1 MSYFRKLVIILA
13 FTNFAGNIFAQSKDF
28 DITKNLEIFFSALR
42 ELQNNYI
49 DSLST
54 EQLIAYALEGITEHL
69 DPYTK
74 YVPAEQQ
81 TDFDFQTTGKYAGIG
96 SLIQKDSGCIL
107 VAGPYR
113 NLPADKAGLVAGDKI
128 MEIDGKTTSVMSVNK
143 ASSLLKGDAN
153 TVVKLKVL
161 KLRTGELADLSITR
175 ENIRVPSVP
184 YSNIYENGT
193 GYIRFPSFTVG
204 SSNDIRNVLTEFRA
218 TGNLKSLIL
227 DMRGNGGGP
236 LVEAVGILNLFLPK
250 GITVVTSSGRK
261 KETEE
266 KYVTREN
273 PVEPDLPLVILVD
286 NSSASATEIVSG
298 TIQDLDRGII
308 VGTNTFGKGYVQSVR
323 PIGYDAQL
331 TYTIAKYYIPS
342 GRCVQA
348 HNFATFSSDGSVS
361 FIPDS
366 LKKEFK
372 TKNGRTVFDAGG
384 VTPDVVIR
392 GEEYSPMAVSLMR
405 KNLIF
410 KYSIEYFRKNQTSP
424 PPDSLEITEPEYQDF
439 INYLSDKEYDYQ
451 TASEMTMKRLINAA
465 KQEKY
470 YDNAKNSFDELNAL
484 LKHDKAK
491 DLRINQEELVSLLR
505 EEISERYYY
514 EEGRLE
520 AMLRRDKQFDE
531 AYNILNNPD
540 KYNKLL
546 NNPTTTAHNFKK
558 DSNNYGKIFRSEK

>member
-1 MSYFRKLVIILA
+1 MLYLKKLVIIVAL
-13 FTNFAGNIFAQSKDF
+13 TNFAGNTFAQSKDF
-28 DITKNLEIFFSALR
+28 DLTKNLEIFFSALR

-54 EQLIAYALEGITEHL
+54 EQLVAYALEGITEHL

-107 VAGPYR
+107 IAAPYK
-113 NLPADKAGLVAGDKI
+113 NLPADRAGLVAGDKI
-128 MEIDGKTTSVMSVNK
+128 IEIDGKITANMSVSK
-143 ASSLLKGDAN
+143 ASSLLKGEAN
-153 TVVKLKVL
+153 TVLKLKVR
-161 KLRTGELADLSITR
+161 KLRTGEMVDLSITR
-175 ENIRVPSVP
+175 ENIRMPSVP
-184 YSNIYENGT
+184 YSNIYENGA

-204 SSNDIRNVLTEFRA
+204 CSNDIRNVLKQFRA

-236 LVEAVGILNLFLPK
+236 LSEAVGVLNLFLPK

-261 KETEE
+261 KEIEE
-266 KYVTREN
+266 KYTTKEE

-298 TIQDLDRGII
+298 TIQDLDRGLI

-361 FIPDS
+361 YIPDS

-372 TKNGRTVFDAGG
+372 TRNGRKVFDAGG
-384 VTPDVVIR
+384 VTPDIIIKE
-392 GEEYSPMAVSLMR
+392 EEYSPMAISLIR

-410 KYSIEYFRKNQTSP
+410 KYSIEYFKKHQTVNT
-424 PPDSLEITEPEYQDF
+424 PDKFDISESDYQDF
-439 INYLSDKEYDYQ
+439 INYLSNKEYDYQ
-451 TASEMTMKRLINAA
+451 TVSEMTTLRLINAA

-470 YDNAKNSFDELNAL
+470 YDNAKNSFDELSAL

-491 DLRINQEELVSLLR
+491 DLRINQEELTSLLR

-514 EEGRLE
+514 EEGRIE

-531 AYNILNNPD
+531 AYNILNNIE
-540 KYNKLL
+540 KYNNILH
-546 NNPTTTAHNFKK
+546 NSTATTTAQQTEGSSKQ
-558 DSNNYGKIFRSEK
+558 

>member
-1 MSYFRKLVIILA
+1 MSYFRKLVVVLV
-13 FTNFAGNIFAQSKDF
+13 FTNFTGGIFAQSKDF
-28 DITKNLEIFFSALR
+28 DLSKSLEIFFTAMR

-54 EQLIAYALEGITEHL
+54 EQLVAYALEGITDHL

-81 TDFDFQTTGKYAGIG
+81 TEFDFQTTGKYAGIG

-107 VAGPYR
+107 VAGPYK
-113 NLPADKAGLVAGDKI
+113 NLPADKAGLIAGDRI
-128 MEIDGKTTSVMSVNK
+128 MEIDGQSTKDMNVEK
-143 ASSLLKGDAN
+143 ASSMLKGDAN
-153 TVVKLKVL
+153 TVLKLAVR
-161 KLRTGELADLSITR
+161 KLRTGELVNLSITR

-184 YSNIYENGT
+184 YSNIYDNGI

-204 SSNDIRNVLTEFRA
+204 CSKDIRNVLTEFRA
-218 TGNLKSLIL
+218 TGKLKSLIL
-227 DMRGNGGGP
+227 DLRGNKGGP
-236 LVEAVGILNLFLPK
+236 LIEAIEILNLFLPK
-250 GITVVTSSGRK
+250 GLTVVTSSGK
-261 KETEE
+261 KKDTEE
-266 KYVTREN
+266 KYITREN
-273 PVEPDLPLVILVD
+273 PVEPDLPLVVLVD
-286 NSSASATEIVSG
+286 NGSASASEIVSG
-298 TIQDLDRGII
+298 AIQDMDRGVI
-308 VGTNTFGKGYVQSVR
+308 VGANTFGKGYVQSVR

-372 TKNGRTVFDAGG
+372 TKNGRKVFDGGG
-384 VTPDVVIR
+384 VTPDVVIE
-392 GEEYSPMAVSLMR
+392 GEEYSPMAISLIR

-410 KYSIEYFRKNQTSP
+410 KYSIEYFRKNLTMDT
-424 PPDSLEITEPEYQDF
+424 PDKFTFTEKDYQDF
-439 INYLSDKEYDYQ
+439 VNYLSDKEYDYQ
-451 TASEMTMKRLINAA
+451 TASEMTMRRLINVA

-470 YDNAKNSFDELNAL
+470 YDNAKDVLDSLMTL
-484 LKHDKAK
+484 LKHDKSK
-491 DLRINQEELVSLLR
+491 DLKINQEELISILR

-520 AMLRRDKQFDE
+520 AILRRDKQFDE
-531 AYNILNNPD
+531 ACNVLNNTEKYNNIL
-540 KYNKLL
+540 
-546 NNPTTTAHNFKK
+546 
-558 DSNNYGKIFRSEK
+558 SKILQ

>member
-1 MSYFRKLVIILA
+1 MLYFRKLIIALI
-13 FTNFAGNIFAQSKDF
+13 FTNFVGGIFAQSKDF

-54 EQLIAYALEGITEHL
+54 EQLVAYALNGITDHL

-74 YVPAEQQ
+74 YVPAEEQ

-107 VAGPYR
+107 IAGPYK
-113 NLPADKAGLVAGDKI
+113 NLPADRAGLVAGDKI
-128 MEIDGKTTSVMSVNK
+128 LEINGQSAANMNVEK

-153 TVVKLKVL
+153 TVVNLKVR
-161 KLRTGELADLSITR
+161 KLRTGELMELSVTR
-175 ENIRVPSVP
+175 ENIRMPSVP
-184 YSNIYENGT
+184 FSKMYDNGI

-204 SSNDIRNVLTEFRA
+204 SCNEIRNVLTEFRA
-218 TGNLKSLIL
+218 TGKLKSLVL
-227 DMRGNGGGP
+227 DMRGNRGGP
-236 LVEAVGILNLFLPK
+236 LIEAVGILNLFLPK
-250 GITVVTSSGRK
+250 GLTVVTSSGK
-261 KETEE
+261 KKDTEE

-273 PVEPDLPLVILVD
+273 PVEPDLPLVVLVD
-286 NSSASATEIVSG
+286 NGSASASEIVSG
-298 TIQDLDRGII
+298 TIQDLDRGVI

-323 PIGYDAQL
+323 PIGYDTQL

-366 LKKEFK
+366 LKKEFR
-372 TKNGRTVFDAGG
+372 TKNGRKVFDGGG
-384 VTPDVVIR
+384 VKPDVVID
-392 GEEYSPMAVSLMR
+392 GEEYSPMAVSLIR

-410 KYSIEYFRKNQTSP
+410 KYSVEYFKKHLNVDT
-424 PPDSLEITEPEYQDF
+424 PDKLDLTESDYQDF
-439 INYLSDKEYDYQ
+439 INYLSNKEYDYQ
-451 TASEMTMKRLINAA
+451 TASEITMRRLINIA

-470 YDNAKNSFDELNAL
+470 YDNAKEVFDTLMTL
-484 LKHDKAK
+484 LKHDKSK
-491 DLRINQEELVSLLR
+491 DLKINQEELISILR

-514 EEGRLE
+514 EAGRLE
-520 AMLRRDKQFDE
+520 ALLRRDKQFDE
-531 AYNILNNPD
+531 ACDILNNTE
-540 KYNKLL
+540 KYNNILK
-546 NNPTTTAHNFKK
+546 
-558 DSNNYGKIFRSEK
+558 

>member
-1 MSYFRKLVIILA
+1 MSYFRKLIIVLVI
-13 FTNFAGNIFAQSKDF
+13 TNLSGSIYAQSKDF

-54 EQLIAYALEGITEHL
+54 EQLVAYALEGITDHL

-74 YVPAEQQ
+74 YVPAEEQ

-107 VAGPYR
+107 IAGPYR

-128 MEIDGKTTSVMSVNK
+128 IEINGQSTVSMSVDK

-153 TVVKLKVL
+153 TVVNLKVR
-161 KLRTGELADLSITR
+161 KLQTGELADLSITR
-175 ENIRVPSVP
+175 ENIRMPSVTF
-184 YSNIYENGT
+184 SKIYDNGV
-193 GYIRFPSFTVG
+193 GYIRFPSFTIG
-204 SSNDIRNVLTEFRA
+204 SSEEIRNVLTAFRS
-218 TGNLKSLIL
+218 TGKLKSLIL
-227 DMRGNGGGP
+227 DIRGNRGGP
-236 LVEAVGILNLFLPK
+236 LVEAVGLLNLFVPK
-250 GITVVTSSGRK
+250 GLTVVTSSGK
-261 KETEE
+261 KKDTEE

-273 PVEPDLPLVILVD
+273 PVEPDLPLVVLVD
-286 NSSASATEIVSG
+286 NGSASASEIVSG
-298 TIQDLDRGII
+298 TIQDLDRGVI

-361 FIPDS
+361 FIHDS
-366 LKKEFK
+366 LKKEFR
-372 TKNGRTVFDAGG
+372 TKNGRKVFDGGG
-384 VTPDVVIR
+384 VKPDIVID
-392 GEEYSPMAVSLMR
+392 GEEYSPMAVSLIR

-410 KYSIEYFRKNQTSP
+410 KYSIEYYKKHRTVDT
-424 PPDSLEITEPEYQDF
+424 PDRFEFTENDYQDF

-451 TASEMTMKRLINAA
+451 TASETTMKRLVNTA

-470 YDNAKNSFDELNAL
+470 YDNAKEVFDTLMTL

-491 DLRINQEELVSLLR
+491 DLRINQEELISILR
-505 EEISERYYY
+505 EEIAERYYY
-514 EEGRLE
+514 EEGRME
-520 AMLRRDKQFDE
+520 ALLRKDKQFDE
-531 AYNILNNPD
+531 AYNILNNTE
-540 KYNKLL
+540 KYNNIL
-546 NNPTTTAHNFKK
+546 
-558 DSNNYGKIFRSEK
+558 R

>member
-1 MSYFRKLVIILA
+1 MLYFKKLIIVLI

-54 EQLIAYALEGITEHL
+54 EQLVAYALNGITDHL

-74 YVPAEQQ
+74 YVPAEEQ

-96 SLIQKDSGCIL
+96 SLIQKDSAGIL
-107 VAGPYR
+107 VAGPYK

-128 MEIDGKTTSVMSVNK
+128 LEINGQSTADMSVDK

-153 TVVKLKVL
+153 TVVKLKIR
-161 KLRTGELADLSITR
+161 KLLTGELLDLSITR
-175 ENIRVPSVP
+175 ENIRMPSVP
-184 YSNIYENGT
+184 YSKVYDNGV
-193 GYIRFPSFTVG
+193 GYIRFPSFMVG
-204 SSNDIRNVLTEFRA
+204 SCNEIRNVLTEFRA
-218 TGNLKSLIL
+218 TGKLKSLVL
-227 DMRGNGGGP
+227 DMRGNRGGP
-236 LVEAVGILNLFLPK
+236 LIEAVGILNLFLPK
-250 GITVVTSSGRK
+250 GLTVVTSSGK
-261 KETEE
+261 KKDTEE
-266 KYVTREN
+266 KYITREN
-273 PVEPDLPLVILVD
+273 PLEPDLPLVVLVD
-286 NSSASATEIVSG
+286 NGSASASEIVSG
-298 TIQDLDRGII
+298 TIQDLDRGVIA
-308 VGTNTFGKGYVQSVR
+308 GTNTFGKGYVQNVR

-361 FIPDS
+361 FIHDS

-372 TKNGRTVFDAGG
+372 TKNGRKVFDGGG
-384 VTPDVVIR
+384 VTPDVVIE
-392 GEEYSPMAVSLMR
+392 GEEYSPMAISLIR

-410 KYSIEYFRKNQTSP
+410 KYSIEYFKKRLKIDT
-424 PPDSLEITEPEYQDF
+424 PDKFEITESDYQDF

-451 TASEMTMKRLINAA
+451 TASEITMKRMINAA

-470 YDNAKNSFDELNAL
+470 YDNARDVFDSLMTL

-491 DLRINQEELVSLLR
+491 DLKINQEELISVLR

-520 AMLRRDKQFDE
+520 ALLRRDKQFDE
-531 AYNILNNPD
+531 ACNILND
-540 KYNKLL
+540 IEKYNNIL
-546 NNPTTTAHNFKK
+546 N
-558 DSNNYGKIFRSEK
+558 

>member
-1 MSYFRKLVIILA
+1 MSYFRKLIIVLI
-13 FTNFAGNIFAQSKDF
+13 FTNFAGGIFAQSKDF

-54 EQLIAYALEGITEHL
+54 EQLVAYALNGITDHL

-74 YVPAEQQ
+74 YVPAEEQ

-107 VAGPYR
+107 IAGPYK
-113 NLPADKAGLVAGDKI
+113 NLPADRAGLVAGDKI
-128 MEIDGKTTSVMSVNK
+128 LEINGQSAANMTVNK

-153 TVVKLKVL
+153 TVVNLKVR
-161 KLRTGELADLSITR
+161 KLRTGELTELSITR
-175 ENIRVPSVP
+175 ENIRMPSVP
-184 YSNIYENGT
+184 FSKMYDNGI

-204 SSNDIRNVLTEFRA
+204 SCNEIRNVLTEFRA
-218 TGNLKSLIL
+218 TGKLKSLVL
-227 DMRGNGGGP
+227 DMRGNRGGP
-236 LVEAVGILNLFLPK
+236 LIEAVGILNLFLPK
-250 GITVVTSSGRK
+250 GLTVVTSSGK
-261 KETEE
+261 KKDTEE

-273 PVEPDLPLVILVD
+273 PVEPDLPLVMLVD
-286 NSSASATEIVSG
+286 NGSASASEIVSG
-298 TIQDLDRGII
+298 TIQDLDRGVI

-323 PIGYDAQL
+323 PIGYDNQL

-366 LKKEFK
+366 LKKEFR
-372 TKNGRTVFDAGG
+372 TKNGRKVFDGGG
-384 VTPDVVIR
+384 VKPDVVIE
-392 GEEYSPMAVSLMR
+392 GEEYSPMAISLIR

-410 KYSIEYFRKNQTSP
+410 KYSVEYFKKYLNVDT
-424 PPDSLEITEPEYQDF
+424 PDKFEFTENDYQDF
-439 INYLSDKEYDYQ
+439 INYLSNKEYDYQ
-451 TASEMTMKRLINAA
+451 TASEITMRRLINVA

-470 YDNAKNSFDELNAL
+470 YDNAKEVFDTLMAL

-491 DLRINQEELVSLLR
+491 DLKINQEELISILR

-514 EEGRLE
+514 EAGRLE
-520 AMLRRDKQFDE
+520 ALLRRDKQFDE
-531 AYNILNNPD
+531 ACNILNNTE
-540 KYNKLL
+540 KYNNILK
-546 NNPTTTAHNFKK
+546 
-558 DSNNYGKIFRSEK
+558 

>member
-1 MSYFRKLVIILA
+1 MLYFRKLIIIFA
-13 FTNFAGNIFAQSKDF
+13 FTYFGGGIFAQSKDF

-54 EQLIAYALEGITEHL
+54 EQLVAYALEGITDHL

-74 YVPAEQQ
+74 YVPAEEQ

-107 VAGPYR
+107 VAGPYK
-113 NLPADKAGLVAGDKI
+113 NLPADRTGLVAGDKI
-128 MEIDGKTTSVMSVNK
+128 MEINGQTTANMSVDQ

-153 TVVKLKVL
+153 TVVKLKIK

-175 ENIRVPSVP
+175 ENIRMPSVP
-184 YSNIYENGT
+184 FSKIYDNGT
-193 GYIRFPSFTVG
+193 GYIRFSSFMTG
-204 SSNDIRNVLTEFRA
+204 SCNEIRNVLTEFRA
-218 TGNLKSLIL
+218 TGKLKSLIL
-227 DMRGNGGGP
+227 DMRGNRGGP

-250 GITVVTSSGRK
+250 GLTVVTSAGK
-261 KETEE
+261 KKDTEE

-273 PVEPDLPLVILVD
+273 PIEPDLPLVVLVD
-286 NSSASATEIVSG
+286 NMSASASEIVSG
-298 TIQDLDRGII
+298 TIQDLDRGVI
-308 VGTNTFGKGYVQSVR
+308 VGDNTFGKGYVQSVR
-323 PIGYDAQL
+323 PIGYNAQL

-348 HNFATFSSDGSVS
+348 HNFATFSNDGSIS
-361 FIPDS
+361 FIHDS

-372 TKNGRTVFDAGG
+372 TKNGRKVFDGGG
-384 VTPDVVIR
+384 VTPDVAVES
-392 GEEYSPMAVSLMR
+392 EEYSPMAISLIR

-410 KYSIEYFRKNQTSP
+410 KYSIQYFKNRLEVDT
-424 PPDSLEITEPEYQDF
+424 PDKFEFTENDYQDF

-451 TASEMTMKRLINAA
+451 TASEITMKRLINIA

-470 YDNAKNSFDELNAL
+470 YDNAKDVFDSLMTL

-491 DLRINQEELVSLLR
+491 DLKINQEELISILR

-520 AMLRRDKQFDE
+520 ALLRRDKQFDE
-531 AYNILNNPD
+531 ACNILNNTE
-540 KYNKLL
+540 KY
-546 NNPTTTAHNFKK
+546 
-558 DSNNYGKIFRSEK
+558 SNILH

>member
-1 MSYFRKLVIILA
+1 MSYIRKLLIILA
-13 FTNFAGNIFAQSKDF
+13 FINYSGSIFAQSKDF
-28 DITKNLEIFFSALR
+28 DMSKNLEIFFTALR

-54 EQLIAYALEGITEHL
+54 EQLVAYALEGITDHL

-107 VAGPYR
+107 VASPYK
-113 NLPADKAGLVAGDKI
+113 NLPADRAGLVAGDRI
-128 MEIDGKTTSVMSVNK
+128 EEIDGQTTGDMSVEK

-153 TVVKLKVL
+153 TVVRLKVR
-161 KLRTGELADLSITR
+161 KLRFGKTEELTVTR

-184 YSNIYENGT
+184 FSKIYDNGT

-204 SSNDIRNVLTEFRA
+204 SCNEIRNVLEAFRA
-218 TGNLKSLIL
+218 TGELKSLIL
-227 DMRGNGGGP
+227 DLRGNKGGP
-236 LVEAVGILNLFLPK
+236 LIEAVGILNLFLPK
-250 GITVVTSSGRK
+250 GLTVVTSSGK
-261 KETEE
+261 KKDSEE
-266 KYVTREN
+266 KYITREN

-286 NSSASATEIVSG
+286 NGSASASEIVSG
-298 TIQDLDRGII
+298 AIQDMDRGVI

-331 TYTIAKYYIPS
+331 AYTIAKYYIPS

-348 HNFATFSSDGSVS
+348 HSFATFSSDGSVS

-372 TKNGRTVFDAGG
+372 TKNGRKVFDGGG
-384 VTPDVVIR
+384 VTPDVVID
-392 GEEYSPMAVSLMR
+392 GEEYSPMAISLIR

-410 KYSIEYFRKNQTSP
+410 RYSIEYFRKHTEAAP
-424 PPDSLEITEPEYQDF
+424 PGEFTFTENDYQDF
-439 INYLSDKEYDYQ
+439 INYLSGKEYDYQ
-451 TASEMTMKRLINAA
+451 TASEITMRRLVSVA

-470 YDNAKNSFDELNAL
+470 YDNAKDVFDTLVTL

-491 DLRINQEELVSLLR
+491 DLQLNREELISIIC

-514 EEGRLE
+514 EEGRFE

-531 AYNILNNPD
+531 AFSISNDAERYGNILKN
-540 KYNKLL
+540 
-546 NNPTTTAHNFKK
+546 
-558 DSNNYGKIFRSEK
+558 

>member
-1 MSYFRKLVIILA
+1 MSYFRKLIIILA
-13 FTNFAGNIFAQSKDF
+13 FTAFTGNIFAQSKDF

-54 EQLIAYALEGITEHL
+54 EQLVAYALEGITDHL

-74 YVPAEQQ
+74 YVPAEEQ

-107 VAGPYR
+107 VAGPYKG
-113 NLPADKAGLVAGDKI
+113 LPADRAGLVAGDKI
-128 MEIDGKTTSVMSVNK
+128 IEINDQPTANMSVDK

-153 TVVKLKVL
+153 TVVKLKIG
-161 KLRTGELADLSITR
+161 KLRTGQLVDLSITR
-175 ENIRVPSVP
+175 ENIRMPSVP
-184 YSNIYENGT
+184 YSKIYDNGV
-193 GYIRFPSFTVG
+193 GYIRFPSFTIG
-204 SSNDIRNVLTEFRA
+204 SGNEIRNVLATFRA
-218 TGNLKSLIL
+218 TGKLKSLVL
-227 DMRGNGGGP
+227 DMRGNRGGP
-236 LVEAVGILNLFLPK
+236 LIEAVGILNLFLPK
-250 GITVVTSSGRK
+250 GLTVVTSSGK
-261 KETEE
+261 KKDTEE
-266 KYVTREN
+266 KYVTKEN
-273 PVEPDLPLVILVD
+273 PVEPDLPLVVLVD
-286 NSSASATEIVSG
+286 NGSASASEIVSG
-298 TIQDLDRGII
+298 TIQDLDRGVV
-308 VGTNTFGKGYVQSVR
+308 VGANTFGKGYVQSVR

-348 HNFATFSSDGSVS
+348 HNFATLSSDGSVS

-372 TKNGRTVFDAGG
+372 TKNGRKVFDGGG
-384 VTPDVVIR
+384 VTPDVVIE
-392 GEEYSPMAVSLMR
+392 GEEYSPMAVSLIR

-410 KYSIEYFRKNQTSP
+410 KYSVEYFKKNLKADT
-424 PPDSLEITEPEYQDF
+424 PDKFEFTESDYQDF
-439 INYLSDKEYDYQ
+439 IGYLSDKEYDYQ
-451 TASEMTMKRLINAA
+451 TASEITMRRLINAA

-470 YDNAKNSFDELNAL
+470 YDNAEEIFNNLMAL

-491 DLRINQEELVSLLR
+491 DLKINQKELSAVLR

-520 AMLRRDKQFDE
+520 ALLRRDKQFDE
-531 AYNILNNPD
+531 ACNILNNTE
-540 KYNKLL
+540 KYGNIL
-546 NNPTTTAHNFKK
+546 H
-558 DSNNYGKIFRSEK
+558 

>member
-1 MSYFRKLVIILA
+1 MLYIKKLVIIVA
-13 FTNFAGNIFAQSKDF
+13 FANFSGNVFAQSKDF
-28 DITKNLEIFFSALR
+28 DVTKNLEIFFAALR

-54 EQLIAYALEGITEHL
+54 EQLVGYALDGITEHL

-107 VAGPYR
+107 IAGPYK

-128 MEIDGKTTSVMSVNK
+128 IEIDGKSVADMSIDK
-143 ASSLLKGDAN
+143 ASNMLKGDAN
-153 TVVKLKVL
+153 TVVNLKVR
-161 KLRTGELADLSITR
+161 KLRSGELADLSITR
-175 ENIRVPSVP
+175 ENIRMPSVP
-184 YSNIYENGT
+184 YSKIYANGV
-193 GYIRFPSFTVG
+193 GYIRFPSFTIG
-204 SSNDIRNVLTEFRA
+204 CSNDIHNVLAEFRA

-236 LVEAVGILNLFLPK
+236 LVEAVGVLNLFLPK
-250 GITVVTSSGRK
+250 GITVVTSSGK
-261 KETEE
+261 KKDAEE
-266 KYVTREN
+266 KYITRDN
-273 PVEPDLPLVILVD
+273 PVEPDLPLVVLVD
-286 NSSASATEIVSG
+286 NGSASATEIVSG
-298 TIQDLDRGII
+298 TIQDLDRGVI

-331 TYTIAKYYIPS
+331 TYTVAKYYIPS

-366 LKKEFK
+366 LKREFA
-372 TKNGRTVFDAGG
+372 TKNGRKVFDGGG
-384 VTPDVVIR
+384 VTPDVTIR
-392 GEEYSPMAVSLMR
+392 GEEYSSMAISLVR

-410 KYSIEYFRKNQTSP
+410 KYSVEYFKRNQT
-424 PPDSLEITEPEYQDF
+424 PDTPDKFEISEADYQDF
-439 INYLSDKEYDYQ
+439 ISYLSDKAYDYQ
-451 TASEMTMKRLINAA
+451 TASEITMKRLINVA

-470 YDNAKNSFDELNAL
+470 YDNAKDSFDALNLL

-491 DLRINQEELVSLLR
+491 DLRINQEELTSLLR
-505 EEISERYYY
+505 EEIAERYYY
-514 EEGRLE
+514 EAGRLE
-520 AMLRRDKQFDE
+520 AILRRDKQFDE
-531 AYNILNNPD
+531 ACNILNNIE
-540 KYNKLL
+540 KYNEIL
-546 NNPTTTAHNFKK
+546 NNAVTAQKT
-558 DSNNYGKIFRSEK
+558 E